1 MLAEQQCPCEE
12 KRVLG
17 TSLRSL
23 ECILGWAQAV
33 RGLPGRGSASRGVT
47 LYVD

>member
-1 MLAEQQCPCEE
+1 MQG
-12 KRVLG
+12 LG
-17 TSLRSL
+17 GRQGGAH
-23 ECILGWAQAV
+23 GWEQAV